1 MKNYSVRKQI
11 IVVHS
16 RVVRNMNLEFSEEQT
31 LLSNL
36 VERFTSDHYD
46 LSKRAAYV
54 ESSQGH
60 SADNWAIMAETGI
73 LTVPFSE
80 RYGGLGGN
88 PEDIVCVMK
97 PLGKAVAVD
106 PMLASPIFAG
116 SLLERVGTDTQK
128 DEWIPKIISGHAH
141 ISVAHSEPSARYDL
155 AYVKTKY
162 EHANGTVKL
171 TGKKTFVLGSAA
183 ANAYI
188 ATAVPQASSTT
199 SNDISFFLIDREATG
214 LSHSQYR
221 LIDGSI
227 GCELTLNNTPATP
240 MNGHIDD
247 LMSVISLT
255 KIAACAEM
263 VGLMELLLEDT
274 LEHVKTREQFGRPLS
289 KMQVIQHRLADA
301 HISLELCRSHLLRMA
316 ASNERD
322 DNYMQMNA
330 GSKAYISQAAVALAE
345 EAVQLHGGMG
355 TTDELIIGHA
365 MKRILLLSSLFGDA
379 DTEISRYSTAH

>member
-1 MKNYSVRKQI
+1 
-11 IVVHS
+11 
-16 RVVRNMNLEFSEEQT
+16 MNLDFSEEQT
-31 LLSNL
+31 LLGNL
-36 VERFTSDHYD
+36 VERFTTDHYD
-46 LSKRAAYV
+46 LSKRSKYV
-54 ESSQGH
+54 KLPGGFCLH
-60 SADNWAIMAETGI
+60 NWAVMAETGI

-80 RYGGLGGN
+80 RYNGLGGKA
-88 PEDIVCVMK
+88 EDIICVMK

-106 PMLASPIFAG
+106 PMLVSPILAG
-116 SLLERVGTDTQK
+116 SLLERVGTDAQK
-128 DEWIPKIISGHAH
+128 DEWIPKIISGQAH
-141 ISVAHSEPSARYDL
+141 ISLAHSEPAARYDL
-155 AYVKTKY
+155 DYVKTKF
-162 EHANGTVKL
+162 ENINGTIKL
-171 TGKKTFVLGSAA
+171 TGKKTFVLGAA
-183 ANAYI
+183 TANAYI
-188 ATAVPQASSTT
+188 VTAVPQASSNAQ
-199 SNDISFFLIDREATG
+199 NDISFFLIDKDAAG
-214 LSHSQYR
+214 LSSKQYR

-227 GCELTLNNTPATP
+227 AYELTFNDTPAMP
-240 MNGHIDD
+240 MDGHFDD
-247 LMSVISLT
+247 FMSVICLT

-263 VGLMELLLEDT
+263 VGLMELLLEET
-274 LEHVKTREQFGRPLS
+274 LNHVKTREQFGRPLS

-379 DTEISRYSTAH
+379 DTEIARYNQLFESAA